1 MASSG
6 QLEYEVVE
14 GWGKLPEGWRW
25 GQVGGVA
32 VDSHDEVHV
41 FTRSDHPLMV
51 FDTEGNFLR
60 SWVRAYCMT
69 PTAYA

>member
-1 MASSG
+1 MTSSG

-41 FTRSDHPLMV
+41 FTRSDHP
-51 FDTEGNFLR
+51 
-60 SWVRAYCMT
+60 SWCSIRRATSCVPGARAFSMT
-69 PTAYA
+69 RTASA

>member
-1 MASSG
+1 MAAAG

-14 GWGKLPEGWRW
+14 GWGKLPEGWQW

-60 SWVRAYCMT
+60 SWGEGILT
-69 PTAYA
+69 